1 MARQSGLERL
11 RASRA
16 ELHEKAHGWSHG
28 SIASLRAG
36 LDGVMDA
43 LLSAQHVLEM
53 FRRALPNGASRTCL
67 TRLSNRLTKIV
78 QKHANSLHPE
88 NGQRLAGYADKLE
101 AMLGD
106 AVGRASSPR
115 VGGRQQVS

>member
-53 FRRALPNGASRTCL
+53 FRRAMPNGASRTGL
-67 TRLSNRLTKIV
+67 ARLSISRLRILISSLMNRV
-78 QKHANSLHPE
+78 VRS
-88 NGQRLAGYADKLE
+88 R
-101 AMLGD
+101 
-106 AVGRASSPR
+106 RWFW
-115 VGGRQQVS
+115 